1 MDNKILRRQ
10 YLDYFRTKNHVIIPG
25 ASLIPEHDPSVLFTT
40 AGMHP
45 LVPFLMGQPHPAGKR
60 LADCQKCLR
69 TDDIVEVG
77 DDIHLTFFEMLGNW
91 SLGDYWKKEA
101 IQMSLEFLTDK
112 LGLEIERLYVSCFAG
127 DKDAPKD
134 LEAYETWLSL
144 GIPPNHILFLP
155 KKDNWWGPVGAR
167 GPCGPD
173 TEIFYDMHPGGPG
186 SQNIKT
192 NPNRFWEVWND
203 VFMQYEKLPD
213 GSYLPIKQKN
223 VDTGLGLERV
233 LAILEGV
240 DSIYETELFLPI
252 IDKIRTLAKNPDQ
265 FALRVVADHLRA
277 VVFILAEGIIPA
289 NNDQPYIAR
298 RLIRRAVRYGRELG
312 IEEVFLGSIAETA
325 ISTLS
330 DVYPELRINREHILT
345 ALENE
350 EVQFQKTIQKGEKE
364 FSKLINI
371 SGSRVKIL
379 SGADVF
385 RLYDT
390 YGFPPELTQELA
402 AKEGITADMDGY
414 RMCYA
419 KHQEKSREGGAS
431 RFKGGL
437 ADHSEEATRLH
448 TATHLLHAALR
459 KVLSTQVEQKG
470 SNITVQRLRF
480 DFSYSRALRGDEL
493 EKIERLVNR
502 QIERDLPVGSA
513 EMSLEKAKLS
523 GAIGLFEER
532 YGDTV
537 RVYSIGDFS
546 KEICGGP
553 HATHTGALGRFRI
566 IKEEAVGM
574 GIRRI
579 RAILEVNRRVLK
591 K

>member
-1 MDNKILRRQ
+1 MKAGQMDNIILRRK
-10 YLDYFRTKNHVIIPG
+10 YLDYFHNKNHVIIPG

-45 LVPFLMGQPHPAGKR
+45 LVPFLMGEPHPAGKR

-91 SLGDYWKKEA
+91 SLGDYWKKES
-101 IQMSLEFLTDK
+101 IQMSLEFLTDY
-112 LGLEIERLYVSCFAG
+112 LGMEIDRLHVSCFAG
-127 DKDAPKD
+127 DKDAPQD
-134 LEAYETWLSL
+134 IEAYETWLSL
-144 GIPPNHILFLP
+144 GIPQNHILFLP
-155 KKDNWWGPVGAR
+155 KKDNWWGPVGSR

-173 TEIFYDMHPGGPG
+173 TEIFYDMQPGGPA
-186 SQNIKT
+186 SQDIKT
-192 NPNRFWEVWND
+192 NPNRFWEVWNN

-213 GSYLPIKQKN
+213 GSYRPIKQKN

-240 DSIYETELFLPI
+240 NSIYETELFLPI
-252 IDKIRTLAKNPDQ
+252 VEKIQTIVKNPNQ
-265 FALRVVADHLRA
+265 FAVRVVADHIRA
-277 VVFILAEGIIPA
+277 AVFILAEGIVPA

-312 IEEVFLGSIAETA
+312 IEEVFLSGIAETA

-330 DVYPELRINREHILT
+330 DVYPELQTNKKHIMS

-350 EVQFQKTIQKGEKE
+350 EIRFQHTIQKGEKE
-364 FSKLINI
+364 FSKLIYN
-371 SGSRVKIL
+371 SRGPVKIL
-379 SGADVF
+379 SGTGIF
-385 RLYDT
+385 RLHDT

-402 AKEGITADMDGY
+402 AKKGIDSDMEGY
-414 RMCYA
+414 RTCFA
-419 KHQEKSREGGAS
+419 KHQEKSREGSIS

-459 KVLSTQVEQKG
+459 EVLGTQVEQKG
-470 SNITVQRLRF
+470 SNITVERLRF
-480 DFSYSRALRGDEL
+480 DFSYFRGLTKEEL
-493 EKIERLVNR
+493 EKVEQLVNT
-502 QIERDLPVGSA
+502 QIERDLPVFSA
-513 EMSLEKAKLS
+513 EMSLDKAKTS

-532 YGDTV
+532 YGDIV

-553 HATHTGALGRFRI
+553 HVTHTGALGRFRI
-566 IKEEAVGM
+566 IKEEAVGTD
-574 GIRRI
+574 IRRI
-579 RAILEVNRRVLK
+579 RAILEAK
-591 K
+591 

>member
-1 MDNKILRRQ
+1 MEAGQMDNKILRRK
-10 YLDYFRTKNHVIIPG
+10 YLDYFQTKNHVIIPG

-45 LVPFLMGQPHPAGKR
+45 LVPFLMGEPHPAGKR

-101 IQMSLEFLTDK
+101 IQMSLEFLTEK
-112 LGLEIERLYVSCFAG
+112 LGMEMERLFVSCFEG
-127 DKDAPKD
+127 DKDAPRD
-134 LEAYETWLSL
+134 IEAYETWLSL
-144 GIPPNHILFLP
+144 GIPQNHILFLP
-155 KKDNWWGPVGAR
+155 KKDNWWGPVGIR

-173 TEIFYDMHPGGPG
+173 TEIFYDMQPGGQPA
-186 SQNIKT
+186 QNIKT
-192 NPNRFWEVWND
+192 DPNRFWEVWNN
-203 VFMQYEKLPD
+203 VFLQYEKLPD

-240 DSIYETELFLPI
+240 PSIYETELFLPI
-252 IDKIRTLAKNPDQ
+252 VEKVRVLSKNPNQ
-265 FALRVVADHLRA
+265 FAVRVVADHIRA
-277 VVFILAEGIIPA
+277 AVFILAEGIVPA

-312 IEEVFLGSIAETA
+312 IVDVFLSGIAEIA

-330 DVYPELRINREHILT
+330 DVYPELRINRAHILS

-350 EVQFQKTIQKGEKE
+350 EIRFQKTIQKGEKE
-364 FSKLINI
+364 FSKLIHD
-371 SGSRVKIL
+371 SRNLIKKL
-379 SGADVF
+379 SGPDVF

-390 YGFPPELTQELA
+390 YGFPPELTEEMA
-402 AKEGITADMDGY
+402 AKEGIASDMDGY
-414 RMCYA
+414 RACFA
-419 KHQEKSREGGAS
+419 KHQEKSREGGAI

-459 KVLSTQVEQKG
+459 EVLGMQVEQKG
-470 SNITVQRLRF
+470 SNITVERLRF
-480 DFSYSRALRGDEL
+480 DFSYFRGLNKE
-493 EKIERLVNR
+493 EVANVEQIVNK
-502 QIERDLPVGSA
+502 QINEDLPVSSE

-537 RVYSIGDFS
+537 RVYAIGDFS

-553 HATHTGALGRFRI
+553 HVTHTGVLGCFRI
-566 IKEEAVGM
+566 IKEESVGT
-574 GIRRI
+574 GTRRI
-579 RAILEVNRRVLK
+579 RAILENT
-591 K
+591 